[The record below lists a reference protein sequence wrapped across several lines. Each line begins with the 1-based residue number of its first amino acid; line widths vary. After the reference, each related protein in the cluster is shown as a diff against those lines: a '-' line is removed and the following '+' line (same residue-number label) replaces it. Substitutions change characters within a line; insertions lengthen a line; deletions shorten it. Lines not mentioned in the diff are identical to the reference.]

1 MAEQRFQ
8 EFQQKVEKIERVE
21 KVGTTSPD
29 LEIAQAEEVSAPQK
43 VKFEDAL
50 NKADSKWDATHSK
63 TILVAAVEPTPVK
76 TPTPV
81 EKLSPIDEMSNGERR
96 IDRLKP
102 VTVDQIVQQAE
113 DTKASLNAPIT
124 KIQETQSTRPD
135 VRISPAHE
143 AILSDKLIHVDSSLK
158 AALNKV
164 GVEVTAQEI
173 QQTSGQK
180 PLVKFLNMLSNS
192 DRQLSTLIGEID
204 ALNNSKDRLTPEKL
218 LAVQIKLGF
227 VTQQIEFFTNVLNK
241 ALEGTKTIMN
251 VQV

>member
-8 EFQQKVEKIERVE
+8 EFQQKVEKIEKVE
-21 KVGTTSPD
+21 KVGETRPD

-50 NKADSKWDATHSK
+50 SRAESKWDALHSK
-63 TILVAAVEPTPVK
+63 TILVATEETKPVQ
-76 TPTPV
+76 
-81 EKLSPIDEMSNGERR
+81 KLSPINELSNGENK

-113 DTKASLNAPIT
+113 DTRTSLNAPIT
-124 KIQETQSTRPD
+124 KIQETQKQRPEA
-135 VRISPAHE
+135 RISPAHE
-143 AILSDKLIHVDSSLK
+143 AIMTDKLIHIDSSLK
-158 AALNKV
+158 TALNKV
-164 GVEVTAQEI
+164 GVEVTAKEI
-173 QQTSGQK
+173 EATSGQK
-180 PLVKFLNMLSNS
+180 PLVKFLNMLTNS

-204 ALNNSKDRLTPEKL
+204 ALNSTKERLTPEKL
-218 LAVQIKLGF
+218 LAVQIKLSF